1 MENFAKCLDNNLQQ
15 LNSDYEAKRHNNM
28 TLNPLTV
35 NVARSGLFY
44 DWLKENDKLGGQH
57 KVPRLSN
64 DRKYLDELLKL
75 QLITI

>member
-1 MENFAKCLDNNLQQ
+1 LDNNLEQ

-28 TLNPLTV
+28 TLNPLVV